1 MSPRAH
7 VVHITSEQIIL
18 RRGENENICQM
29 YKNKKKRVQR
39 EQIYCFSS
47 LNMQICF
54 IVVLITLLLLIG
66 QNGLEMYKNVKHSCK
81 VCKNAICIVKY
92 TNLLLKPS
100 SCFSSLTSSLH
111 APPPPPTPAS
121 GPQISL
127 HFFNFI
133 LKRKNNRKK
142 KTRNR
147 DLTRRKK
154 SWAKKKLLFDT
165 TLFYSPVFSKPAIC
179 NHGSDHS
186 SEVTCHTKS
195 VIYALPIGLVKHE
208 LLCKV
213 QHQHR

>member
-1 MSPRAH
+1 M
-7 VVHITSEQIIL
+7 
-18 RRGENENICQM
+18 
-29 YKNKKKRVQR
+29 QR

-54 IVVLITLLLLIG
+54 ILVLITLLLLIG
-66 QNGLEMYKNVKHSCK
+66 QNGLEMYKNEKHSCK
-81 VCKNAICIVKY
+81 VCKNAIFIVKY
-92 TNLLLKPS
+92 TNLFLKPL

-111 APPPPPTPAS
+111 ATPPPTPAS
-121 GPQISL
+121 APQISL

-142 KTRNR
+142 KQKIVTLRGGKNHEP
-147 DLTRRKK
+147 
-154 SWAKKKLLFDT
+154 KKLQFDA

-179 NHGSDHS
+179 NHGSDHT